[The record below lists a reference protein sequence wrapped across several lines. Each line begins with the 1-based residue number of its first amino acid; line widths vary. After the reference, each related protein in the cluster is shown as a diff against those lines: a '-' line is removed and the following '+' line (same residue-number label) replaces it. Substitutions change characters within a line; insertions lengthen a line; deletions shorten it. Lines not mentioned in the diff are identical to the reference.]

1 MHEGC
6 SDMGN
11 LAANGGNDRDLPFV
25 SCVIIGRNEER
36 MLEQCIKSVMNS
48 DYPQTRKEVIYVD
61 SNSTDQSVQIAS
73 NFPITIIR
81 LTAEPQSPGL
91 ARNEGFKAARG
102 EMVHFIDGDMILEPR
117 WLRRAVKESN
127 REEVACVAGRIR
139 ELNRTNSLF
148 NKLLD
153 FHLCLERPGEVRAP
167 SGGGLFRSAVL
178 NKVGCYDP
186 GLVAGEEPELGL
198 RILAAGYKIILTD
211 TIRAYHDAELRN
223 LSDYWRRVVRE
234 GYAEMQLLRRLRH
247 RKDTLSRKM
256 IRDLLKTDIQLGI
269 LLLLLITAVLWQ
281 AYWLLVVGACL
292 ICVMVTRKTIHY
304 FVISQDL
311 QLSLFYSIFLYLNK
325 IPLGWGR
332 LKGFTQDR

>member
-1 MHEGC
+1 MK
-6 SDMGN
+6 N

-36 MLEQCIKSVMNS
+36 MLAKCIKSIIDS
-48 DYPQTRKEVIYVD
+48 DYPQVRREIIYVD
-61 SNSTDQSVQIAS
+61 SNSIDQSVQIAS
-73 NFPITIIR
+73 NFPVTIIR
-81 LTAEPQSPGL
+81 LTTEQQSPGL

-102 EMVHFIDGDMILEPR
+102 ELVHFVDGDMILEPR

-186 GLVAGEEPELGL
+186 ELVAGEELELGL

-223 LSDYWRRVVRE
+223 LFDYWRRVVRE

-256 IRDLLKTDIQLGI
+256 MRDLLKTDLQLGI
-269 LLLLLITAVLWQ
+269 LLLLLPIVLLVQ
-281 AYWLLVVGACL
+281 SYWLLVALAGIV
-292 ICVMVTRKTIHY
+292 CVMVIRKTVHH
-304 FVISQDL
+304 FAASQDL
-311 QLSLFYSIFLYLNK
+311 SLSLFYSIFLYLNK

-332 LKGFTQDR
+332 LKGFIQSR